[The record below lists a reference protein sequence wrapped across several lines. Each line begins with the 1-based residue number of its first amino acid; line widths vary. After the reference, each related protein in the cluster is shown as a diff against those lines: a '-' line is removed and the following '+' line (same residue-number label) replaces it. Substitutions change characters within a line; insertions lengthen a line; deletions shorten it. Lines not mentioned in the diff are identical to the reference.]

1 MFKVIPIL
9 EKDNFAK
16 FAIEPLDA
24 GFAHT
29 LGSALRRVLLDAI
42 EGGAITSVKIDGVN
56 HQFSTIAGVTEDVI
70 QILLNLKKIR
80 VRVYSEKPIKLIIK
94 AQGKKKVTAKDIE
107 VVGDG
112 EVVSKDELIAT
123 LTSASS
129 KLNMEMSAQKGFGYL
144 TSQENK
150 TTEIGVMATD
160 ALFSPVIEVLY
171 TVEPTRV
178 GRRADFDKLIL
189 EITTDGI
196 VPPRQALDKA
206 ALILSNLFKQVYE
219 PLEAELVI
227 EPEKKVPDELLKMSV
242 EELDLPVRITNALR
256 AIDIENVEQLIN
268 VPRINLMKAKNL
280 GAKSIGMVSD
290 KLAERGLAL
299 SEA

>member
-1 MFKVIPIL
+1 MFKVKAEL
-9 EKDNFAK
+9 EKDNYAK
-16 FAIEPLDA
+16 FVIEPLDA
-24 GFAHT
+24 GFANT
-29 LGSALRRVLLDAI
+29 MGNSLRRVLLDAI
-42 EGGAITSVKIDGVN
+42 EGGAITSVKIDGIN
-56 HQFSTIAGVTEDVI
+56 HQFSTINGVVEDVI

-80 VRVYSEKPIKLIIK
+80 VRVYSDTPIKLVVK

-123 LTSASS
+123 LTASSS
-129 KLNMEMSAQKGFGYL
+129 KLNMEMAAQKGFGYL
-144 TSQENK
+144 TSEENK
-150 TTEIGVMATD
+150 TSEIGVMATD
-160 ALFSPVIEVLY
+160 ALFSPIVDVQY
-171 TVEPTRV
+171 SVEPTRV

-196 VPPRQALDKA
+196 VSPRQALDKA
-206 ALILSNLFKQVYE
+206 AQILSDLFKQVYQ
-219 PLEAELVI
+219 PQEAESEI
-227 EPEKKVPDELLKMSV
+227 PQEKKIPDELLKMSV

-268 VPRINLMKAKNL
+268 MPRLNLMKAKNL
-280 GAKSIGMVSD
+280 GAKSVGMVSD